1 MRNLLPSLSGGRRGD
16 VGRENNASEMLPS
29 ELAVRMDMKTGDAEG
44 PGEEEQGRSRE
55 RAPGSDK
62 APQAWEERCGQGQ
75 DLRVPSSCC
84 ESIGIQS

>member
-16 VGRENNASEMLPS
+16 VGRENDASEMLPS

-55 RAPGSDK
+55 KGPQDQIRRPRHGKKGVGRAKTSGCPVAAAK
-62 APQAWEERCGQGQ
+62 A
-75 DLRVPSSCC
+75 
-84 ESIGIQS
+84 